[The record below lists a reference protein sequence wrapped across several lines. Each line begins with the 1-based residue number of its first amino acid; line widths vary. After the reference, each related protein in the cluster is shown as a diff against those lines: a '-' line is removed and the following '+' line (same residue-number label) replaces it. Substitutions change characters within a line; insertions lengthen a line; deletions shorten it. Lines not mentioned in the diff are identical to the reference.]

1 MFCHWDFLKEI
12 YISEKELMSRKEY
25 QKFWFPIATSSD
37 REPRVIGSIVKG
49 TWQER
54 CWDRNPQLQCSQK
67 LKNILCYLIVR
78 WKSSRLGVR
87 MDSYFHFF
95 LPNLLGDFVN
105 TLVSRVC
112 FLLKKE
118 FVLVKS
124 LKALSSFIVP
134 FHRNKMMIM
143 MMTTSITNRI

>member
-1 MFCHWDFLKEI
+1 
-12 YISEKELMSRKEY
+12 
-25 QKFWFPIATSSD
+25 
-37 REPRVIGSIVKG
+37 
-49 TWQER
+49 
-54 CWDRNPQLQCSQK
+54 
-67 LKNILCYLIVR
+67 
-78 WKSSRLGVR
+78 

-134 FHRNKMMIM
+134 FHQNKMIM